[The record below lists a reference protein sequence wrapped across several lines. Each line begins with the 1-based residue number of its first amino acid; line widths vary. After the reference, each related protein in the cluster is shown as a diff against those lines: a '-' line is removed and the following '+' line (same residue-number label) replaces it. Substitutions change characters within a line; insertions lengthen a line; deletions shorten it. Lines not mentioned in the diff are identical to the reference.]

1 MTEKS
6 QRPAT
11 ATPIANSRELHC
23 ELIEPTTLKAWIS
36 LEPMS
41 QEDLQAMSLPAD
53 LAPAA
58 IGRTA
63 MEEHW
68 FSRSPDQDEDGA
80 MRLREIGG
88 YQFGHCARA
97 LDVSQPFGPEGP
109 RRVQVDKFHGGR
121 FNTGSRVPVLVDP
134 DGRRFVHI
142 VDAGADPD
150 SLNIPEGFAFE
161 WLSFAEDWVFQLPNP
176 TTAYFF
182 DTGDSYQGPI
192 EAPPSE
198 SAR

>member
-1 MTEKS
+1 MTETS

-11 ATPIANSRELHC
+11 ATPIANSRKLHA
-23 ELIEPTTLKAWIS
+23 ELIEPSTMRAWIS
-36 LEPMS
+36 LEPME
-41 QEDLQAMSLPAD
+41 QEDFQALPLPAD

-68 FSRSPDQDEDGA
+68 FSRSPDQDEDGP
-80 MRLREIGG
+80 MRLREVGS

-109 RRVQVDKFHGGR
+109 RRVLVEKFQGGR
-121 FNTGSRVPVLVDP
+121 FKSGSQVPFLVDP
-134 DGRRFVHI
+134 EGRRFVHI
-142 VDAGADPD
+142 VDCGADPK
-150 SLNIPEGFAFE
+150 SLTIPEGFEFQQ
-161 WLSFAEDWVFQLPNP
+161 LSLTEDWVFQLPNP

-192 EAPPSE
+192 DTHMSD
-198 SAR
+198 